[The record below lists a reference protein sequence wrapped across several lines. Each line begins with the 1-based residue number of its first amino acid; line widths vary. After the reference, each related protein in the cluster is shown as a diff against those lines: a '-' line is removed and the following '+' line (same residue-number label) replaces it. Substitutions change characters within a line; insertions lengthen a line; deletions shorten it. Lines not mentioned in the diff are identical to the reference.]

1 MQTINYRAA
10 ALALFTLAAFSSH
23 AQAVEPPRRDLLSF
37 SASATTEVTRDVL
50 SLAFSTSREGTDPNQ
65 VQAAL
70 RTALDA
76 ALTEARKVAKPGQVD
91 VHTGNFSLY
100 PRYSPKGGIN
110 GWQGQ
115 AELLVEGKDTVA
127 IAALSGRI
135 ATMNIARS
143 GFQLSREARAKAEA
157 QVVGEAIQRF
167 RSLAGDYAR
176 QFGYAGY
183 AIGEVSVNTSE
194 AMPSM
199 PLLRAKAMAAP
210 GMDDALPIEA
220 GRATV
225 SVSVSGSVVMNL
237 VNK

>member
-1 MQTINYRAA
+1 MKTIKHRAA
-10 ALALFTLAAFSSH
+10 ALALFTLAAVSSH
-23 AQAVEPPRRDLLSF
+23 AQAVEPLRRDLLSF
-37 SASATTEVTRDVL
+37 SVSATTEVTRDVL

-70 RTALDA
+70 KAALDA
-76 ALTEARKVAKPGQVD
+76 ALNEARKIAKPGQVE
-91 VHTGNFSLY
+91 VQTGNFSLY

-127 IAALSGRI
+127 IAALTGRI
-135 ATMNIARS
+135 TTMAIARS

-167 RSLAGDYAR
+167 RGQAGDYAR

-194 AMPSM
+194 AMPLM
-199 PLLRAKAMAAP
+199 RAKGLSAAAMDEP
-210 GMDDALPIEA
+210 LPIEA

-225 SVSVSGSVVMNL
+225 SVSVSGSVVMNM